1 MTYIY
6 IRTNR
11 DKRKDNITKG
21 VLLMS
26 TYAIDILDKQNKKI
40 GELMTATT
48 TEILQLI
55 TKGFLIIDKVTNQEI
70 TENMLT
76 ATVGVSECIIR

>member
-1 MTYIY
+1 
-6 IRTNR
+6 
-11 DKRKDNITKG
+11 
-21 VLLMS
+21 MS

>member
-1 MTYIY
+1 
-6 IRTNR
+6 
-11 DKRKDNITKG
+11 
-21 VLLMS
+21 MS

-55 TKGFLIIDKVTNQEI
+55 NKGFLIIDKVTNQEI

>member
-1 MTYIY
+1 
-6 IRTNR
+6 
-11 DKRKDNITKG
+11 
-21 VLLMS
+21 MS

-40 GELMTATT
+40 GELMTAST

-55 TKGFLIIDKVTNQEI
+55 SKGFLVIDKVTNQEI
-70 TENMLT
+70 TEGMLT